1 MKISLKKTYVIL
13 VLAISLFINGCNM
26 FEPLD
31 NGVNTTTSSDLIN
44 EGNARLSEADYSAAL
59 NRFERALQ
67 KENSDS
73 ARRGRAS
80 AYAGLAGFNMFSI
93 LNSLQNDVE
102 APNSSAVLFK
112 ASKQIV
118 SLENLN
124 KAIDDMSFLNDP
136 TNDDLLFR
144 ALMASLSAAKTI
156 TLKYDTNLNSK
167 LDYPDQVNYTTND
180 NKTQSWE
187 ALYVTLSTT
196 SSPYSLERAYIE
208 LTKALSGRGNTWETM
223 SPFNSVTK
231 SGTYTQANY
240 NTIVAVGDFGLK
252 VKDINLKF
260 NNSVSEFKTA
270 ILALDGVN

>member
-1 MKISLKKTYVIL
+1 MKISLKKTSTIL
-13 VLAISLFINGCNM
+13 VLILSLFINGCNL
-26 FEPLD
+26 FEAVD
-31 NGVNTTTSSDLIN
+31 NSVNTTTGNDLILDGN
-44 EGNARLSEADYSAAL
+44 ERLAEADYATAL

-67 KENSDS
+67 KENSDK

-93 LNSLQNDVE
+93 LNSLQNSIE
-102 APNSSAVLFK
+102 APNSSAVVFNAAK
-112 ASKQIV
+112 NIV

-124 KAIDDMSFLNDP
+124 KAIDDMSVLYEP

-144 ALMASLSAAKTI
+144 ALTASVSAAKTI
-156 TLKYDTNLNSK
+156 ILKYDTNLNSK
-167 LDYPDQVNYTTND
+167 LDTPDQINFTTND

-187 ALYVTLSTT
+187 ALYINLSSS

-208 LTKALSGRGNTWETM
+208 LTKAFNGRGSSWETM

-240 NTIVAVGDFGLK
+240 NTIVAVGDFGLRI
-252 VKDINLKF
+252 KDINLKF